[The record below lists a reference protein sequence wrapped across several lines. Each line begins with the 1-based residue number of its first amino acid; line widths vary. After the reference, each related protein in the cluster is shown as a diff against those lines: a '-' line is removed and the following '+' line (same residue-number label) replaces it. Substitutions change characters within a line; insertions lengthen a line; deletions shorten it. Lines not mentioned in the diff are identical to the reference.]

1 MRINWKL
8 RLKNKATLTAL
19 ASALAVFAAQVAAA
33 LGVELPVDA
42 EQALAAATSVLA
54 VLAALGVVVDP
65 TTQGVSDS
73 DQAMDY
79 EVPRPDGA

>member
-42 EQALAAATSVLA
+42 DQALAAATSVLA

-79 EVPRPDGA
+79 EVPRPGGA